1 MAFTVKWENR
11 ESVMARL
18 RAIGPNIEVEM
29 AKAQLE
35 IAESLAAKMRKR
47 APVGLAKWRKP
58 GRRPGRYR
66 RSIVGKRL
74 KSEDLGKGG
83 TLKGMKSGT
92 TDPFATG
99 IYGEFIWHWLEFGV
113 RGSPARPHIFPTYR
127 AERKYFKR
135 KLQLVLRKSMK
146 KATAPA
152 TQPLAAAA

>member
-1 MAFTVKWENR
+1 
-11 ESVMARL
+11 MARL
-18 RAIGPNIEVEM
+18 RAVGPNIEVEM

-35 IAESLAAKMRKR
+35 IAKSLAEKMRKR

-58 GRRPGRYR
+58 GRRPGHYR

-74 KSEDLGKGG
+74 KPEDLGKGG

-99 IYGEFIWHWLEFGV
+99 IYGEFIWHWIEFGV
-113 RGSPARPHIFPTYR
+113 RKSPARPHIFPTYR

-135 KLQLVLRKSMK
+135 KLQAVLKKGLK
-146 KATAPA
+146 KATAPV
-152 TQPLAAAA
+152 PVAAAA